1 MPLPVIGSISDPEA
15 VGLGKLLEAHC
26 QKQTGTLF
34 NGIDIAND
42 DYDTISGYVK
52 SMFVHR
58 IGEFLHA
65 TLLVWLDAMDSLLW
79 QAVKV
84 SHIAHRIA
92 SKLSHICFSDFA
104 MTWFP
109 FQSL

>member
-1 MPLPVIGSISDPEA
+1 MIGSISDPEA
-15 VGLGKLLEAHC
+15 VGLGKLLEAHS

-58 IGEFLHA
+58 IGEYLHA
-65 TLLVWLDAMDSLLW
+65 ILLVWPDTLHILLW
-79 QAVKV
+79 QAVKT
-84 SHIAHRIA
+84 SRLHTK
-92 SKLSHICFSDFA
+92 SF
-104 MTWFP
+104 
-109 FQSL
+109 

>member
-58 IGEFLHA
+58 IGVFVHA
-65 TLLVWLDAMDSLLW
+65 MLLMWPDTMYTVLSK
-79 QAVKV
+79 AVKT
-84 SHIAHRIA
+84 SHIAHRLVL
-92 SKLSHICFSDFA
+92 KLSHICSSDFA
-104 MTWFP
+104 MI
-109 FQSL
+109 